1 MRGPQAW
8 LWLSSKR
15 REVPGAQNS
24 ASFGTKPSSLQSAA
38 PPIIVPQNDFLRIM
52 KRRLLYGVVIT
63 ALSVNLLI
71 GARVYLTAAQAPGK
85 DSAYPS
91 LELFTYVMEKVRA
104 DYVDGK
110 NLTYKDLVYAALKGM
125 LNTLD
130 PHSEF
135 MEPDKYMELQ
145 NDTQGAF
152 GGLGI
157 VISMKDNF
165 ITVVAPMEDSPGFK
179 AGILPGDRIIKISGK
194 STEKMSLQD
203 AVKNLRGEPGTDVNI
218 SILRPSS
225 GRVKDYTLARA
236 IINVDMVKDINGK
249 KEFPLSEN
257 KIGYIRLVQFGE
269 KTSAD
274 LEAALTKLKKEG
286 MQALVLDLRWNP
298 GGLLDQAVDVCEK
311 FLPRGDLVVTTE
323 GRNPSQNSVRKSKGS
338 DELNNMPMV
347 VLVNLGSASASE
359 IVAGC
364 LKDSKRAIILGEQT
378 FGKGS
383 VQSILPLNDGS
394 ALRLTTAK
402 YYTPSHKVIHE
413 VGITPDIPV
422 PLTEEQERDIQLKQA
437 PGGIQSLDDKDR
449 ERVLSS
455 HDPQLDR
462 AMDLLKG
469 IMLYTQRAPLPEK
482 SLAKND
488 KMAAK

>member
-1 MRGPQAW
+1 MVWQIDF
-8 LWLSSKR
+8 SS
-15 REVPGAQNS
+15 
-24 ASFGTKPSSLQSAA
+24 
-38 PPIIVPQNDFLRIM
+38 IM
-52 KRRLLYGVVIT
+52 KRSLLYGVVV
-63 ALSVNLLI
+63 AVLGFNLVI
-71 GARVYLTAAQAPGK
+71 GARIYLSSAQAAEK

-91 LELFTYVMEKVRA
+91 LELFSTVMEKVRK
-104 DYVDGK
+104 DYVEGQ
-110 NLTYKDLVYAALKGM
+110 NLKYQDLVYAALKGM

-135 MEPDKYMELQ
+135 MEPEKYKELQ
-145 NDTQGAF
+145 SDTQGAF

-165 ITVVAPMEDSPGFK
+165 ITVISPMEDSPGFK
-179 AGILPGDRIIKISGK
+179 AGIMSGDRIIKIDGK

-203 AVKNLRGEPGTDVNI
+203 AVKNLRGEPGSDVKI

-225 GRVKDYTLARA
+225 SQVKDYKLSRA
-236 IINVDMVKDINGK
+236 VINIDMVKDINGK
-249 KEFPLSEN
+249 KEFPISEN

-274 LEAALTKLKKEG
+274 LETALDKLKQEH
-286 MQALVLDLRWNP
+286 MQGLVLDLRWNP

-311 FLPRGDLVVTTE
+311 FLPRGNLVVTTE
-323 GRNPSQNSVRKSKGS
+323 GRNPSQTLTRKAKGRG
-338 DELNNMPMV
+338 DELHNMPIV

-364 LKDSKRAIILGEQT
+364 LQDTKRAIILGEKT

-383 VQSILPLNDGS
+383 VQSILPLSDGS

-413 VGITPDIPV
+413 EGITPDIVV
-422 PLTEEQERDIQLKQA
+422 PMTEEDERDVQLKHT
-437 PGGIQSLDDKDR
+437 PGGIQSLDDKER
-449 ERVLSS
+449 ERVLSAR
-455 HDPQLDR
+455 DPQLDR

-469 IMLYTQRAPLPEK
+469 ITLFTQRAPAGEK
-482 SLAKND
+482 VLAKGE